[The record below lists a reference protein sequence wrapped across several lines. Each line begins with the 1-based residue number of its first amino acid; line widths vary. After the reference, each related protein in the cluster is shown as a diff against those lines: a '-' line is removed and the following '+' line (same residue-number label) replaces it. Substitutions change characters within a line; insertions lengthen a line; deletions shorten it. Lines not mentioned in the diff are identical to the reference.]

1 MNIETRDLY
10 GKACMSTA
18 NQGVTDESS
27 RKDPA
32 ASQTLVSRR
41 NRESEGRTRMIGA
54 RRLNMGTTRSH
65 RVEGR
70 RRAVSTSALIS
81 LVAVLALVFAGSADA
96 GQQLQV
102 KETFGSAGQPTF
114 TNPEALA
121 VDQSSGDL
129 LVMDAGNG
137 TISRWN
143 PDGTPANFSAL
154 GGNVIDAEL
163 GPGGKPCGEEP
174 SSCDAPTPPA
184 PEGFTFYGAG
194 EVQIAVDNSGT
205 ATDGDIYVTLSAP
218 KVVYIFAKTGKYLG
232 ELTEG
237 SGGPFSEACGVAVDS
252 TGSVYVDTY
261 LQTGGV
267 QKFTPSGNPVADT
280 DFVTSFPEPA
290 NPCPLAVG
298 AGPTASFLFVTKF
311 GGHIYKIN
319 AATQAIAYEFAEFV
333 TTEAVDPT
341 SGNVLVAHVKE
352 ITEYDASGATQA
364 VEQSSF
370 GLATLVQGVAVASTG
385 AVYVARA
392 GTPQLEVLANVTVP
406 TVTAGTATQI
416 GPTEATLNGSINP
429 EGTTLTG
436 CKIEYGP
443 TGEDLEH
450 EASCNPSAADIP
462 ADSSVHPVSATV
474 AGLQPETAYSFRVT
488 ATTPQATKS
497 SSLGS
502 FSTSLQPGPARITA
516 VGASGAEQGSVTLEA
531 KIDPHGFDTSYHFE
545 WGPTASYGNSTPAGL
560 VGTGEGPRR
569 VTAKLEGL
577 SLGSVY
583 HFKLVAGSSA
593 GSSSQ
598 SDHIFETLDSC
609 GLPEQRCFELVS
621 PPDVG
626 PTALPGEAHTGVELH
641 FQATPEPGSLA
652 YVAES
657 GFSDATKG
665 AEVLY
670 HATRGASGGWVSS
683 QLSAPFIGVNETASG
698 VSTSSTILGLSE
710 NLSCGVLSSNQ
721 PLTSDAGPRLLR
733 QAGGSNLYRRNP
745 DGSYTA
751 ITALPPENLD
761 AATGFFEYNLEGFSG
776 DCGKVVFTTEFHYPG
791 VDGIG
796 QAPLY
801 EWNGSTLKSVGWV
814 PGPGGPEAVEATLG
828 GGQDNTNAV
837 SADGS
842 RVFFTG
848 GGGIW
853 VRENGT
859 TSRELTVSETSTPV
873 TAYQYQYATKSGSRV
888 FFTANA
894 GLTDVSSTEGEDL
907 YEYNL
912 EDNKLTD
919 LTVDHNTGGAAV
931 RGFLGASEDGSHVYF
946 IARGRLVPGVGRT
959 FAQNKSADTFSV
971 YGEQGGVVGYVGMVA
986 DNPSELNEVTVERG
1000 LGETT
1005 SRVSPDG
1012 RYLLFQTAANV
1023 TGYEPGHHTN
1033 EAYLYD
1039 VDAQSE
1045 PTVCVSCR
1053 QDGETPVTPNQNR
1066 PIRPEGATNPLF
1078 AIRALSER
1086 EGRAEVYFDSYDSLA
1101 PGATA
1106 GLDNI
1111 YEWSHGQVFL
1121 ITTEPP
1127 GLASA
1132 LHEETPYGY
1141 KLVKAEEHIRFVG
1154 ASADGTDL
1162 YFSTTKTLNWEDGD
1176 ERSSVYDARV
1186 GGGFPEPAPPAPL
1199 CDPLT
1204 EGSCPGATVL
1214 PAAAP
1219 GAASASFTGPGNA
1232 LSPAPVASPPR
1243 HPTVKPK
1250 KKKKQKK
1257 RKKQNKKK
1265 LKKGKKRQGKK
1276 AAKPMHARNANS
1288 NRGASK

>member
-1 MNIETRDLY
+1 MLSAIHDRIR
-10 GKACMSTA
+10 SSSS
-18 NQGVTDESS
+18 SS
-27 RKDPA
+27 RGTAVRLGP
-32 ASQTLVSRR
+32 LVC
-41 NRESEGRTRMIGA
+41 
-54 RRLNMGTTRSH
+54 
-65 RVEGR
+65 
-70 RRAVSTSALIS
+70 

-102 KETFGSAGQPTF
+102 KETFGSASHPSF
-114 TNPEALA
+114 TNPEGLA
-121 VDQSSGDL
+121 VDQSSGDV
-129 LVMDAGNG
+129 LVMDQGTG

-154 GGNVIDAEL
+154 GTNVIDAKM
-163 GPGGKPCGEEP
+163 GPGSKSCAEEP

-184 PEGFTFYGAG
+184 PEGLEFLSAD
-194 EVQIAVDNSGT
+194 EVQVAVDNSGT
-205 ATDGDIYVTLSAP
+205 ATDGDIYVTRHGP
-218 KVVYIFAKTGKYLG
+218 NVVYIFAKTGKYLG

-237 SGGPFSEACGVAVDS
+237 SSGPFNEPCGVAVDQ
-252 TGSVYVDTY
+252 TGSVYVDDY
-261 LQTGGV
+261 LQSGGL
-267 QKFTPSGNPVADT
+267 QKFTPSGNPVANT

-298 AGPTASFLFVTKF
+298 TGPTAGFLFVTKLAQS
-311 GGHIYKIN
+311 ISKID
-319 AATQAIAYEFAEFV
+319 AATKAIAYEFAEGV

-341 SGNVLVAHVKE
+341 SGDVLVAHGEEV
-352 ITEYDASGATQA
+352 TEYDASGATQA
-364 VEQSSF
+364 VEQSSLGF
-370 GLATLVQGVAVASTG
+370 ATPVQGVAVAPTG

-392 GTPQLEVLANVTVP
+392 GTPQLEVLATVTVP
-406 TVTAGTATQI
+406 TVTVGIATQI
-416 GPTEATLNGSINP
+416 GPTEATLNGSVNP

-443 TGEDLEH
+443 AGENLEH
-450 EASCNPSAADIP
+450 EVPCNPSAADIP

-474 AGLQPETAYSFRVT
+474 TGLQPETAYSFRVT
-488 ATTPQATKS
+488 VTTANATKS
-497 SSLGS
+497 SPLAA
-502 FSTSLQPGPARITA
+502 FSTPFQPGPAKISA
-516 VGASGAEQGSVTLEA
+516 VGASDAEQDSVTLEA

-545 WGPTASYGNSTPAGL
+545 WGPTASNGNSTPAAL
-560 VGTGEGPRR
+560 VGSGEASRR

-577 SLGSVY
+577 SPGTVY
-583 HFKLVAGSSA
+583 HFKLVAENSA
-593 GSSSQ
+593 GASVQ
-598 SDHIFETLDSC
+598 SDHTFETLDSC

-626 PTALPGEAHTGVELH
+626 PTAIPGHPATAVELH

-652 YVAES
+652 YVVES
-657 GFSDATKG
+657 GFSNATKG

-670 HATRGASGGWVSS
+670 HATRGSSDGWTST
-683 QLSAPFIGVNETASG
+683 QLSVPFIGVNETSSG
-698 VSTSSTILGLSE
+698 LSTSSTIMGLSE

-721 PLTSDAGPRLLR
+721 SLTSDAGPRLLR
-733 QAGGSNLYRRNP
+733 EAGGSNLYRKNP

-751 ITALPPENLD
+751 ITTLPPENLD
-761 AATGFFEYNLEGFSG
+761 EVEGQYEYVLEGFSN
-776 DCGKVVFTTEFHYPG
+776 DCSKVVFTTQFHYPG
-791 VDGIG
+791 VHGIG
-796 QAPLY
+796 PEPLY
-801 EWNGSTLKSVGWV
+801 EWDNGTLKAVGRV
-814 PGPGGPEAVEATLG
+814 PGPSGEEAVEATLG
-828 GGQDNTNAV
+828 GYEDNTNAV

-842 RVFFTG
+842 RVFFSG

-873 TAYQYQYATKSGSRV
+873 TAFQYQYATKSGSRV

-894 GLTDVSSTEGEDL
+894 GLTTVSSSEGEDL

-919 LTVDHNTGGAAV
+919 LSVDHNTDGAEV
-931 RGFLGASEDGSHVYF
+931 KGFLGASEDGSHVYF
-946 IARGRLVPGVGRT
+946 IARGRLVPGVGRS

-971 YGEQGGVVGYVGMVA
+971 YGEQGGVVSYVGMVA
-986 DNPSELNEVTVERG
+986 DELGELTEVTVDRG
-1000 LGETT
+1000 LGATT

-1039 VDAQSE
+1039 ADAQSE

-1053 QDGETPVTPNQNR
+1053 QDGETSVTPNLNV
-1066 PIRPEGATNPLF
+1066 PVNPEGAGNPLF

-1086 EGRAEVYFDSYDSLA
+1086 EGRAEVYFTSYDSLA
-1101 PGATA
+1101 PGAVA

-1127 GLASA
+1127 GLASKIG
-1132 LHEETPYGY
+1132 EEPYENY
-1141 KLVKAEEHIRFVG
+1141 TLVKAEEHIRFVG

-1162 YFSTTKTLNWEDGD
+1162 YFATTKTLSWEDDD
-1176 ERSSVYDARV
+1176 EKSSIYDARV
-1186 GGGFPEPAPPAPL
+1186 GGGFPEPLAPPPL

-1204 EGSCPGATVL
+1204 EGSCQGATVL

-1219 GAASASFTGPGNA
+1219 GAASASFTGPGNT
-1232 LSPAPVASPPR
+1232 LSPVPVTSPT

-1250 KKKKQKK
+1250 KKKKHDKQK
-1257 RKKQNKKK
+1257 QKK

-1276 AAKPMHARNANS
+1276 VAKHAHARKTKGNG
-1288 NRGASK
+1288 GASK